1 MKRNTQGPSF
11 SRRPS
16 FNKKKRPGK
25 EGRIR
30 QRNQRVALVLFVLLI
45 FLAGIIIF
53 AVHQDQKER
62 QSAETN
68 LETESADNSGPQL
81 WMEQGAPYIDVQLL
95 TPNEYSRPQLP
106 LNEVDYIAIHYTANP
121 GATAQ
126 NNRDYFE
133 NLSVTHEA
141 KVSSHFVVGL
151 EGEVIQCIP
160 TSEMSYATNSRNVD
174 TISIECCHNDDTGVF
189 EQATYNS
196 VVKLTAWLCARF
208 GLTSEQVIRHYDVT
222 GKECPKYYVD
232 YPEAWEQMKEDI
244 AAQITADQVLMGI
257 S

>member
-1 MKRNTQGPSF
+1 MAVQKKVQKSTTK
-11 SRRPS
+11 
-16 FNKKKRPGK
+16 KKKRK
-25 EGRIR
+25 NRKKR
-30 QRNQRVALVLFVLLI
+30 YDLSRVWMALGTLTVILLVI
-45 FLAGIIIF
+45 FGVAQ
-53 AVHQDQKER
+53 HQKTQNAA
-62 QSAETN
+62 QQMSGLSA
-68 LETESADNSGPQL
+68 
-81 WMEQGAPYIDVQLL
+81 IDGSRPDLDVELL
-95 TPNEYSRPQLP
+95 TVNPYSRPGTALTQV
-106 LNEVDYIAIHYTANP
+106 NGIVIHYTANP

-133 NLSVTHEA
+133 NLSISHEA

-174 TISIECCHNDDTGVF
+174 SISIECCHKDDTGVF
-189 EQATYNS
+189 EQETYDS
-196 VVKLTAWLCARF
+196 VVKLAAWLCARF

-232 YPEAWEQMKEDI
+232 HPDAWEQMKADI
-244 AAQITADQVLMGI
+244 SAQITIDQGLMGI